1 VALIRA
7 EALSKSFGSVRAL
20 DGASFEIGEGV
31 TGLLGANGA
40 GKTTSLRLFLGM
52 LKPDGG
58 SVEVLGVD
66 PGGSPEYRTR
76 IGYSPEHDCLPRTV
90 SAAELLAY
98 LGEISGLPRT
108 AARLRASDILRHVGL
123 FEERY
128 RAIGT
133 YSTGMKQRVKLAQ
146 ALVHDPMVAFL
157 DEPTAGLDPMGRRD
171 MLELIGHVGREFG
184 ISIVISTHLMG
195 DVERTCDAVV
205 VLDAGKVLRTGAV
218 AGLTEEKETILVDVV
233 EGAAELAGAL
243 ARRGLEAEVD
253 GNRLTLP
260 QVSGDDY
267 DTLRDVIVETEVLL
281 YRLAPERHTLADVF
295 SPVRSEADHGQ
306 EAS

>member
-1 VALIRA
+1 VALVRA
-7 EALSKSFGSVRAL
+7 NGLSKTFGSVRAL
-20 DGASFEIGEGV
+20 DGATFEIGEGI
-31 TGLLGANGA
+31 TGLLGSNGA
-40 GKTTSLRLFLGM
+40 GKTTSIRVFLGL

-58 SVEVLGVD
+58 RVDVLGVD
-66 PGGSPEYRTR
+66 PAGPPEYRTR
-76 IGYSPEHDCLPRTV
+76 IGYAPEHDCLPRTV
-90 SAAELLAY
+90 SAAEFLAY
-98 LGEISGLPRT
+98 MAEISGLPRT

-146 ALVHDPMVAFL
+146 ALVHDPVLAFL

-171 MLELIGHVGREFG
+171 MLELISHVGREFG

-205 VLDAGKVLRTGAV
+205 VLDAGRVLRAGPV
-218 AGLTEEKETILVDVV
+218 AGLTEETETLLVDVV
-233 EGAAELAGAL
+233 DGAEAL
-243 ARRGLEAEVD
+243 AALLGGRGLAVERD
-253 GNRLTLP
+253 GNRLRLAH
-260 QVSGDDY
+260 VSGDDY
-267 DTLRDVIVETEVLL
+267 DVLRDGIVEAGALV

-295 SPVRSEADHGQ
+295 APLADTDDGS
-306 EAS
+306 AAP

>member
-1 VALIRA
+1 MALIRA
-7 EALSKSFGSVRAL
+7 DVLSKSFGSVRAL

-31 TGLLGANGA
+31 TGLLGSNGA
-40 GKTTSLRLFLGM
+40 GKTTSLKLFLGM
-52 LKPDGG
+52 LRPDGG

-66 PGGSPEYRTR
+66 PGGSPDYRTR
-76 IGYSPEHDCLPRTV
+76 IGYSPEHDCLPRAV

-108 AARLRASDILRHVGL
+108 AARLRASDVLRHVGL

-146 ALVHDPMVAFL
+146 ALVHDPIVAFL

-218 AGLTEEKETILVDVV
+218 ARLTEETETVLIDVV
-233 EGAAELAGAL
+233 EGSAELAGAL

-253 GNRLTLP
+253 GNRLTLA

-267 DTLRDVIVETEVLL
+267 DTLRDAIVETNVLL

-295 SPVRSEADHGQ
+295 SPVRSTDGDKEPA
-306 EAS
+306 

>member
-218 AGLTEEKETILVDVV
+218 AGLTEETETILVDVV